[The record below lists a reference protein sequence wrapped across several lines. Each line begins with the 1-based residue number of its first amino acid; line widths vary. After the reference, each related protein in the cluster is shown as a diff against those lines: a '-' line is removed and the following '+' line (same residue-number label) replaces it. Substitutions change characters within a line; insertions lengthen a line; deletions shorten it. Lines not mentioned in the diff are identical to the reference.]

1 MSSISNID
9 KSSLGS
15 VPSAFYLHPLSL
27 PVTAYNLY
35 VCPLYFCNNTRP
47 HLTLSNQS
55 SRWWSSFFSALKSL
69 LIGSRK
75 VGLKDGL
82 IFGIQSSEFML
93 KLPPLRKFLA
103 PDLIFVQFY
112 SLLLDRYLAMTY
124 KRKSQ
129 KIPFQYWVSCTFQLQ
144 QTQLFASMIL
154 SETLWREWS
163 TTLLDPLIS
172 IHVWFLS
179 TTFCNHRGGVELKA
193 YWKFPNL
200 VG

>member
-1 MSSISNID
+1 MSS
-9 KSSLGS
+9 
-15 VPSAFYLHPLSL
+15 
-27 PVTAYNLY
+27 
-35 VCPLYFCNNTRP
+35 YFCKSTGP

-55 SRWWSSFFSALKSL
+55 NRSRANRKSL
-69 LIGSRK
+69 SRIERWANLWNSIFWIYVEASATSKVFGSWPNFCAI
-75 VGLKDGL
+75 LL
-82 IFGIQSSEFML
+82 
-93 KLPPLRKFLA
+93 
-103 PDLIFVQFY
+103 

-163 TTLLDPLIS
+163 TIARPLIS
-172 IHVWFLS
+172 IHVWFLF